1 LYNHTDT
8 QILAANGN
16 SSNKST
22 LTIDITTM
30 VKSGKAGGDEVEQW
44 VADEFNKQSIHASI
58 VKIHKTKDEEG
69 GGTTTTKF
77 HLKITSETC
86 SKGGMKQIMVGFLKH
101 KRLNKSVLVH
111 STGGRSFRLLID
123 PPKPSSV
130 ASTGV
135 FTIDVSTIP
144 SMVVHH
150 IAGHIDT
157 FFASVDIY
165 TTSTTIRVEY
175 TTFIKK
181 QVMRRALY
189 EYINK
194 EKLDYCV
201 IAVEDAPRSYK
212 VLEKE
217 SA

>member
-1 LYNHTDT
+1 
-8 QILAANGN
+8 
-16 SSNKST
+16 
-22 LTIDITTM
+22 M
-30 VKSGKAGGDEVEQW
+30 VKSGKASGDDVEQW
-44 VADEFNKQSIHASI
+44 ITNELNKQSVHSSI
-58 VKIHKTKDEEG
+58 VKIHKTKDEEE

-86 SKGGMKQIMVGFLKH
+86 SKGGMKQIMIGFLKH

-111 STGGRSFRLLID
+111 STGGRSFQLLID

-130 ASTGV
+130 ASNGV
-135 FTIDVSTIP
+135 FVIDVSTIP
-144 SMVVHH
+144 SMVVPR
-150 IAGHIDT
+150 IAAHIDT

-165 TTSTTIRVEY
+165 ITNTTIKVEY

-201 IAVEDAPRSYK
+201 IAVKDAPRSYK

>member
-1 LYNHTDT
+1 
-8 QILAANGN
+8 
-16 SSNKST
+16 
-22 LTIDITTM
+22 M
-30 VKSGKAGGDEVEQW
+30 VKIGKVDGDEVGQW
-44 VADEFNKQSIHASI
+44 LTNELNKQSIHASI
-58 VKIHKTKDEEG
+58 NKIHKTKNEEG

-77 HLKITSETC
+77 HLKITTETC
-86 SKGGMKQIMVGFLKH
+86 SKGGMKKIMVGFLKH

-111 STGGRSFRLLID
+111 STGGRSFQLLID
-123 PPKPSSV
+123 TPKPSSV
-130 ASTGV
+130 AITGV
-135 FTIDVSTIP
+135 FSIGTSSIP
-144 SMVVHH
+144 STVVPH
-150 IAGHIDT
+150 IAAHIDT

-165 TTSTTIRVEY
+165 TTNTTIEVEY

-201 IAVEDAPRSYK
+201 IAVKDAPRSYK